1 MLTLQ
6 RNELWDQE
14 SVHSGSYMPPKAEYS
29 YDYPRA
35 QSTYSYGGHGYEQ
48 PVHPVQTR
56 STSPVSSRYQMSQFR
71 QSPYQSPYQGPYG
84 GSAVDFRPSRMDMA
98 HQPSLDDTS
107 SFHQPY
113 QPPPRPQSSYAFNL
127 PDPSS
132 DSFTAPAVDYLGAQA
147 ITDSQLERSI
157 RKICANAEL
166 DKLTKKGVRKELE
179 REYGV
184 ELTERRETINRLVE
198 KVLTE

>member
-1 MLTLQ
+1 
-6 RNELWDQE
+6 
-14 SVHSGSYMPPKAEYS
+14 
-29 YDYPRA
+29 
-35 QSTYSYGGHGYEQ
+35 
-48 PVHPVQTR
+48 
-56 STSPVSSRYQMSQFR
+56 
-71 QSPYQSPYQGPYG
+71 
-84 GSAVDFRPSRMDMA
+84 MDMA
-98 HQPSLDDTS
+98 HRPSLDDTS

-113 QPPPRPQSSYAFNL
+113 QPAPRPQSSYAFNL

-184 ELTERRETINRLVE
+184 ELAERREAINRLVE

>member
-29 YDYPRA
+29 YDYPRT
-35 QSTYSYGGHGYEQ
+35 QSTYSHGGYAYGQ
-48 PVHPVQTR
+48 PIHPMQTR

-71 QSPYQSPYQGPYG
+71 QSLYQSPYQGPYG
-84 GSAVDFRPSRMDMA
+84 GSTADFRSSRMDMA
-98 HQPSLDDTS
+98 HRPSLDDTS

-113 QPPPRPQSSYAFNL
+113 QPAPRPQSSYAFNL

-184 ELTERRETINRLVE
+184 ELTERREAINRLVE